1 MLKLAPLKEAQ
12 GFIDDLRERYYF
24 ARGVEAV
31 MVDDALGREL
41 AEPISSKKESTEYD
55 VSTMDGYALNSGDDY
70 PLKIMGDV
78 HAGEEDIPKLE
89 AGTAVWIATGARL
102 PERANAVLKVEDS
115 EVRDGELF
123 GPKLEEWRYV
133 IRRGTDY
140 ARDEKILEVR
150 TRIGPHIIAILHNL
164 GVSKVRVFKKIK
176 VGVYSTGDEIFK
188 GLIHDSNG
196 PMITAFLKEWGC
208 DVEYLGAIP
217 DDFGRTKQI
226 LREAVR
232 YDVIVTSGGVSVGR
246 KDFVIKAIEDVGEV
260 LLHKVRTRPGKPVV
274 VGVIEGTPVFALPGK
289 PTGAFVAVELNL
301 RRYFLGDT
309 PRPKVLCECTKEIN
323 LPKGRDK
330 LDATY
335 VTFAHIRGGKAYPI
349 GYGGSSIQLFSS
361 KSEYGV
367 SIVAASQR
375 AMVADGYILTN
386 KKINEGETVEVNLF

>member
-12 GFIDDLRERYYF
+12 EFIDDLRERHYF
-24 ARGVEAV
+24 ARSVEAV

-41 AEPISSKKESTEYD
+41 AEPISSKKESPEYD

-70 PLKIMGDV
+70 PLKIVGDI

-115 EVRDGELF
+115 KVSDGELF
-123 GPKLEEWRYV
+123 GPKLETWRYV

-140 ARDEKILEVR
+140 AKDEKILNVQ

-164 GVSKVRVFKKIK
+164 GVSKIRVFKKIK

-188 GLIHDSNG
+188 GLIPDTNG

-217 DDFGRTKQI
+217 DDFEKTKQI
-226 LREAVR
+226 LLEAVR

-246 KDFVIKAIEDVGEV
+246 KDFVIKAVEEVGEV
-260 LLHKVRTRPGKPVV
+260 LLHKMKIRPGKPMVI
-274 VGVIEGTPVFALPGK
+274 GVINGTPIFALPGK
-289 PTGAFVAVELNL
+289 PTGSFVAIELSM
-301 RRYFLGDT
+301 RRYFLGDK
-309 PRPKVLCECTKEIN
+309 PRPKVLCECVKEIN
-323 LPKGRDK
+323 LPSGSDS
-330 LDATY
+330 LNATY
-335 VTFAHIRGGKAYPI
+335 ITFAHIRGGKAYPI
-349 GYGGSSIQLFSS
+349 GYRGSSIQLFSS

-375 AMVADGYILTN
+375 AMVADGYIMTD
-386 KKINEGETVEVNLF
+386 KKINAGEKVEVNLF